1 MPIDSKD
8 YLGSGRWIVL
18 SMQTYTLFTQSD
30 NPALT
35 MKPSSGGIG
44 LEEEDAI
51 ELATLLGRNT
61 PVTID

>member
-1 MPIDSKD
+1 
-8 YLGSGRWIVL
+8 
-18 SMQTYTLFTQSD
+18 MQTYTLFTQSD
-30 NPALT
+30 NPSLT

-61 PVTID
+61 PVTIE